1 MRKKYLTYFMWGYQ
15 EHFKASME
23 YRASNVLVALGVNL
37 PLQGLLIGV
46 RAPKIINGHEV
57 CLVPEDGD
65 LDPAIFKL
73 CHART
78 EEIFSSHPDHRMF
91 YGDEPSMRDKPENI
105 RRKSVRQAVDEVL
118 THYSNEHSMVSFSG
132 IPVRVCDYY
141 VVPAFLASRESF
153 NKLPHLEEPIKF
165 QEWSSKTS
173 IVDALL
179 YRVLAEASEC
189 LGKKEP
195 GRFFNEFHGDVPGIL
210 RQAAAD
216 LCQAISLATHD
227 FMLQEVFH
235 SLNKISALRYEGS
248 ATSGS
253 IVFVPPDDP
262 KISYKVR
269 FKKPTHL
276 NSDRL
281 IRKLVEMSGDGLACV
296 CEGSRG
302 LSGLA
307 TRDSHNEMPL
317 FCANFTEY
325 YRWSLSYGNKIL
337 MECAFGIPVLPSPP
351 LTEPAFLSNV
361 QRILPGLTND
371 QGHALWQAV
380 SEAMNQKHGT
390 MLVVSEDA
398 QGEAERLQNQ
408 SITIQPQLLIPELIK
423 KISGID
429 GAVLLDRHCRCHAI
443 GVILDGM
450 ASQSG
455 DPSRG
460 ARFNSAVRYV
470 SSVKVPTLCLVVSE
484 DGYVNMIPTL
494 RPQVDK
500 TEVELN
506 VQRLRTLTSEN
517 YHSTRNWLEDHR
529 FYLTSEQCDLVNT
542 ELNRINSEPQEVGE
556 IRIITHPFTPNPDM
570 NETYYFDYGK
580 NAS

>member
-1 MRKKYLTYFMWGYQ
+1 M
-15 EHFKASME
+15 
-23 YRASNVLVALGVNL
+23 
-37 PLQGLLIGV
+37 
-46 RAPKIINGHEV
+46 
-57 CLVPEDGD
+57 
-65 LDPAIFKL
+65 
-73 CHART
+73 
-78 EEIFSSHPDHRMF
+78 
-91 YGDEPSMRDKPENI
+91 
-105 RRKSVRQAVDEVL
+105 
-118 THYSNEHSMVSFSG
+118 
-132 IPVRVCDYY
+132 
-141 VVPAFLASRESF
+141 
-153 NKLPHLEEPIKF
+153 KF
-165 QEWSSKTS
+165 QEWSSRTS
-173 IVDALL
+173 IVDSLL
-179 YRVLAEASEC
+179 YQVLAEASEG
-189 LGKKEP
+189 LGRKEP
-195 GRFFNEFHGDVPGIL
+195 GRFLDEFSGDVSGIL

-216 LCQAISLATHD
+216 LCNAISLATHD

-235 SLNKISALRYEGS
+235 SLNKISALRYEGG

-262 KISYKVR
+262 EINYQVQ
-269 FKKPTHL
+269 FKKPTRL

-296 CEGSRG
+296 CEGSKG
-302 LSGLA
+302 LSGLVSIESY
-307 TRDSHNEMPL
+307 DGMPL
-317 FCANFTEY
+317 FCANFTGY
-325 YRWSLSYGNKIL
+325 YRWSLSYGDTIL
-337 MECAFGIPVLPSPP
+337 MECAFGVPILPSPR

-371 QGHALWQAV
+371 QGHTLWQAV
-380 SEAMNQKHGT
+380 SAAMDQKHGT

-398 QGEAERLQNQ
+398 QGEAERLQNH
-408 SITIQPQLLIPELIK
+408 SITIQPELLIPELIK
-423 KISGID
+423 RISGID
-429 GAVLLDRHCRCHAI
+429 GAVLLDRDCRCHAI

-484 DGYVNMIPTL
+484 DGYVNMVPTL

-506 VQRLRTLTSEN
+506 VQHLRSLASEN
-517 YHSTRNWLEDHR
+517 YHVTRNWLEDHR
-529 FYLTSEQCDLVNT
+529 FYLTPEQCEVVNT
-542 ELNRINSEPQEVGE
+542 ELDRIHSEPREVGE